1 MTEKNA
7 PQSKQPK
14 GKMFLYEKPELLRRD
29 VHSKLGMSPS
39 KKSYLFAQTINTV
52 PLIATEIYSAQ
63 KNYPV
68 IFSDTD
74 TAVPLAVLSVMDNH
88 NMFVN
93 SSGQWELL
101 TYIPSYLRRHPFA
114 FAEDT
119 GDQFA
124 VVIDRSSPEI
134 SDTPE
139 FPFFD
144 GDGLTENTQSRV
156 DFCLNFESERRH
168 SVLFSKKLIELDLIT
183 LQNLKPR
190 GAADTESQASYYA
203 VDSSRLNAL
212 SPAVLAELHKAGFL
226 SYIFAHLFSLE
237 NWSRLLLRRDLMA
250 ASQQARNSE

>member
-14 GKMFLYEKPELLRRD
+14 GKMFLYEKPELLRKD
-29 VHSKLGMSPS
+29 VHSKLGISPD
-39 KKSYLFAQTINTV
+39 KKSYLFAQATNTV
-52 PLIATEIYSAQ
+52 PLIAGEIYSAQ

-68 IFSDTD
+68 IFSDID
-74 TAVPLAVLSVMDNH
+74 TAVPLAVLSVMENH

-93 SSGQWELL
+93 SSGQWEIL

-144 GDGLTENTQSRV
+144 EDGVTENTQSGI
-156 DFCLNFESERRH
+156 DFCLKFEAERRH
-168 SVLFSKKLIELDLIT
+168 SAQFSKRLLELDLIT
-183 LQNLKPR
+183 LQHLAGSE
-190 GAADTESQASYYA
+190 GADGEPLASYYA

-212 SPAVLAELHKAGFL
+212 SPAVLAELHKAGYL

-237 NWSRLLLRRDLMA
+237 NWSRLLRRRELMA
-250 ASQQARNSE
+250 ASQAK